1 MKSRFANILIGLAL
15 GGALYAPAYGRTL
28 SPGAGIMI
36 AKQQLG
42 QPMMKITAKDKTAVT
57 DDSETVSAYII
68 LDDAGALP
76 ALEALGVHPRHNHG
90 DFYTATIPV
99 DKLRQVGETPGVGY
113 VSIGSQANL
122 LNDYARAHD
131 GVDDVHANTDNIL
144 PSPYTGKGVVV
155 GIIDTG
161 VEYAHTAFRN
171 ADGTGT
177 RIKAVWD
184 QSSRLGIPPA
194 DFGYGTELT
203 TEEEMLNVVYDSS
216 SEYHGTHTMGIAA
229 GGDMKSKYYGVAP
242 DADIVFVSF
251 KSDDTNIADAI
262 KYIFDYADKVD
273 KPCVINMSLGQ
284 HIGPH
289 NGTSFLDRLIDES
302 TGPGRIIVGAAGN
315 EGNVRLH
322 TSKTFTADD
331 TQLKSMLTVA
341 SGSNHKLHYLDI
353 WGATPDNIKVKLC
366 VAQSLKGK
374 IIVETPEIDTGNLP
388 DRDIITMFYLDEV
401 GAASSVITSG
411 EINPLN
417 GQPHVMVECSVKETT
432 EGRVMGVIVEGT
444 PGQTVDIWN
453 YSGNEFSSNDKAGW
467 NEGTTEGT
475 VGEIGGTAKR
485 IISVGSYDSRDRI
498 YWSDGYYSEVAEVLP
513 YQRDHRSVFSSCG
526 PTADGRCVPN
536 ILAAGCPVIS
546 AINRHAYNSMG
557 MDLNSYTSSYTT
569 DEKGVKY
576 YYSYNMGTSM
586 AAPFVAGTVAL
597 MLEANPMLT
606 PEDVKQM
613 ISSTAETDSYMG
625 TLPNNQYGYGRINS
639 LECVKAAVRLS
650 GLEPAS
656 VVTRNGASK
665 AWGDNAGNLVIAV
678 PGLEQE
684 ATAAVY
690 TASGTMV
697 GRFTLNEPITTIDA
711 STWGKGVFVV
721 TVKGESINESF
732 KVAL

>member
-1 MKSRFANILIGLAL
+1 M
-15 GGALYAPAYGRTL
+15 
-28 SPGAGIMI
+28 
-36 AKQQLG
+36 
-42 QPMMKITAKDKTAVT
+42 
-57 DDSETVSAYII
+57 
-68 LDDAGALP
+68 
-76 ALEALGVHPRHNHG
+76 
-90 DFYTATIPV
+90 
-99 DKLRQVGETPGVGY
+99 
-113 VSIGSQANL
+113 
-122 LNDYARAHD
+122 
-131 GVDDVHANTDNIL
+131 
-144 PSPYTGKGVVV
+144 
-155 GIIDTG
+155 
-161 VEYAHTAFRN
+161 
-171 ADGTGT
+171 
-177 RIKAVWD
+177 
-184 QSSRLGIPPA
+184 
-194 DFGYGTELT
+194 
-203 TEEEMLNVVYDSS
+203 
-216 SEYHGTHTMGIAA
+216 
-229 GGDMKSKYYGVAP
+229 
-242 DADIVFVSF
+242 
-251 KSDDTNIADAI
+251 
-262 KYIFDYADKVD
+262 
-273 KPCVINMSLGQ
+273 
-284 HIGPH
+284 
-289 NGTSFLDRLIDES
+289 
-302 TGPGRIIVGAAGN
+302 
-315 EGNVRLH
+315 
-322 TSKTFTADD
+322 
-331 TQLKSMLTVA
+331 
-341 SGSNHKLHYLDI
+341 
-353 WGATPDNIKVKLC
+353 
-366 VAQSLKGK
+366 
-374 IIVETPEIDTGNLP
+374 
-388 DRDIITMFYLDEV
+388 
-401 GAASSVITSG
+401 
-411 EINPLN
+411 
-417 GQPHVMVECSVKETT
+417 
-432 EGRVMGVIVEGT
+432 
-444 PGQTVDIWN
+444 
-453 YSGNEFSSNDKAGW
+453 
-467 NEGTTEGT
+467 
-475 VGEIGGTAKR
+475 GEIGGTAKR

-557 MDLNSYTSSYTT
+557 IDLNSYTSSYTT

-613 ISSTAETDSYMG
+613 IASTAETDSYMG